1 MTNLYV
7 RLTIYIAATVA
18 ALMLVG
24 FLYVM
29 HLGME
34 EYICFDRHPWWGPRR
49 SDIECSRL
57 GTRTNI
63 PASFPGRC
71 RSSTPGRSRIH
82 G

>member
-24 FLYVM
+24 FLYLM

-34 EYICFDRHPWWGPRR
+34 EYICFDRHPWSGPPENPT
-49 SDIECSRL
+49 SECSGL
-57 GTRTNI
+57 WYADKHPGE
-63 PASFPGRC
+63 FPW
-71 RSSTPGRSRIH
+71 TMPK
-82 G
+82 